1 MVGFEG
7 SSVSRSVDYEPISV
21 KELLVEM
28 KDTSELLIDLAYSAV
43 LHQSD
48 ALARE
53 VLTLEEKMDVLQMR
67 ARMSLMMAARN
78 PSEVETLAPVLG
90 IAAGADHIS
99 DAAADIAKIVLE
111 DIGLPEAM
119 RAALPEAVEA
129 LVRGEVTADSPYA
142 GRTLLDIN
150 LESETG
156 VRVIGIRRG
165 SEWILNP
172 GPETTIEADDVML
185 MRGPEEALADVYET
199 AADDDYESP
208 EPPDSEVDDL
218 ERAVDSIILMKNLSE
233 LAVDLAYG
241 SILFE
246 NAELAEEVRNLE
258 VEVDAL
264 RSRFEAWLLG
274 AAADADDPVSLRG
287 LIYLGVSTEMISDA
301 ALEISEGVLRGLDIH
316 PVVELAVQESDEI
329 ITRTEIEA
337 GSELDGTE
345 IEAGVPETGLSM
357 SVIAVRRPEEGWIIA
372 SDADLTLQA
381 GDVLIAKGTRTSAEE
396 FESLAKV

>member
-1 MVGFEG
+1 
-7 SSVSRSVDYEPISV
+7 
-21 KELLVEM
+21 
-28 KDTSELLIDLAYSAV
+28 
-43 LHQSD
+43 
-48 ALARE
+48 

-111 DIGLPEAM
+111 DIGLPESM

-129 LVRGEVTADSPYA
+129 LVRGEVADDSAFA

-165 SEWILNP
+165 DEWILNP
-172 GPETTIEADDVML
+172 GPKTTVETGDVML

-199 AADDDYESP
+199 ATGEAYESP
-208 EPPDSEVDDL
+208 EPPESEVDDL

-246 NAELAEEVRNLE
+246 NDELAEEVRNLE

-264 RSRFEAWLLG
+264 RSRFEAWLLA
-274 AAADADDPVSLRG
+274 AAADAEDPVSLRG

-329 ITRTEIEA
+329 ITRTEIED
-337 GSELDGTE
+337 GSALDGTE
-345 IEAGVPETGLSM
+345 IEAGVPETELSM

-381 GDVLIAKGTRTSAEE
+381 GDVLITKGTRTSAEE
-396 FESLAKV
+396 FESLAKA